1 LLGVYVFFLTHA
13 SLKGKIW
20 LEKEQ
25 MFGYN
30 DRKKNGGYHINN
42 LAHYVT
48 DIAALEP
55 CYGKEGGNATRVYT
69 ADGCVYED
77 KRRTVSVLKAIAR
90 YYGADL
96 QALRKNY
103 GTVLGLSQYVPLALT
118 PKLVLVPLK
127 MRKPA
132 FEQDGAIGYVNVCAV
147 VKAGAYNG
155 DDKSA
160 CGDGGALC
168 QISLSGGNQI
178 GSHYSQ
184 RSTEKRLVSGRLA
197 LNHFLSLQRQAGS
210 QRLPIALELPSDD
223 ALARVA
229 AFSRIMY
236 ELLVDRPAEYGSY
249 NNN

>member
-1 LLGVYVFFLTHA
+1 MT
-13 SLKGKIW
+13 
-20 LEKEQ
+20 
-25 MFGYN
+25 N
-30 DRKKNGGYHINN
+30 
-42 LAHYVT
+42 
-48 DIAALEP
+48 IAALEP

-77 KRRTVSVLKAIAR
+77 SRRTVSVLKAIAR

-103 GTVLGLSQYVPLALT
+103 GAVLGLSQYVPLTLT

-127 MRKPA
+127 MRRPA
-132 FEQDGAIGYVNVCAV
+132 FDQDGAIGYVNVCAV
-147 VKAGAYNG
+147 VKAG
-155 DDKSA
+155 DDSDDDEEA
-160 CGDGGALC
+160 GGGGGALC
-168 QISLSGGNQI
+168 QISLSGGHLI
-178 GSHYSQ
+178 GSHYSL
-184 RSTEKRLVSGRLA
+184 RSTEKRLVGGRLA
-197 LNHFLSLQRQAGS
+197 LNHFLTLQRQAGPE
-210 QRLPIALELPSDD
+210 RLPLALELPADD